1 MSAKLIIIFLVFILI
16 FPSCLLKFKL
26 LSKWNYVL
34 QVLII
39 FFGVM
44 ELLLAGEVIKQKNF
58 KFFITFIAASILWVG
73 ILLIIT
79 NIRLTKLQP
88 IAFATAHL
96 ELNIKPTK
104 IDHSK
109 MGPSPLVGI
118 DLILIKGK
126 IKHPFMRIT
135 NSISWGKKGLAET
148 LHFDYAMDWFSVGV
162 GEPFD
167 FIDKYEA
174 IEFTLFMLP
183 KNTDIT
189 KGKCVFTFNGI
200 VRREIKIP
208 PQKTSFYFVYYVKP
222 KGKKKN

>member
-26 LSKWNYVL
+26 LSKWNYLL
-34 QVLII
+34 QGLII

-44 ELLLAGEVIKQKNF
+44 QLLLTGEVIKPKNF
-58 KFFITFIAASILWVG
+58 KFYITFIAASIMWVG

-104 IDHSK
+104 IDKSK

-118 DLILIKGK
+118 GLILIKGK
-126 IKHPFMRIT
+126 ITHSFMRIT
-135 NSISWGKKGLAET
+135 NTISWGRKGLAET
-148 LHFDYAMDWFSVGV
+148 LYLDYAMDWFSVGF

-183 KNTDIT
+183 KNTEIT
-189 KGKCVFTFNGI
+189 KGMCVFIFNGFL
-200 VRREIKIP
+200 RREIKIL
-208 PQKTSFYFVYYVKP
+208 PQKTSLYSVYYFKP
-222 KGKKKN
+222 KRKKK